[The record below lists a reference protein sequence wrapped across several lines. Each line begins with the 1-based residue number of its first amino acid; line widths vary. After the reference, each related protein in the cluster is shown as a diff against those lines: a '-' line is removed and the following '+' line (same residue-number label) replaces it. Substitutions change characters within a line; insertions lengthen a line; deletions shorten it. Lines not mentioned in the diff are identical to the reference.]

1 VILLKLKT
9 YKTLYHKAFEITN
22 SLTLSELAF
31 LIFFYGGVAA
41 GFHFWTVG
49 QTLDVYFT
57 ILLIISLLSASII
70 GGIGKKG
77 TPLLLDSFK
86 YVPILPS
93 TIFFYQYITSSWLSR
108 AVLIEQLILIGLL
121 LLYQQPLL
129 TIAMAFF
136 MFHLIMIAALF
147 LQYLY
152 FWLKKLRIIKFIFT
166 LSFLCFALI
175 VQFYILYFSDQK
187 LLPLSYSSA
196 FWSFLAIISALG
208 LVSHKKVISHI
219 LSEKKYH
226 FVPIS
231 HQKINVYL
239 KLASCAFIALPARFR
254 ALLKVSFIKALRD
267 QDILLSYIYMLS
279 FIILTSAFGYA
290 FTKRSGEDLSL
301 TIALICTLILNSKL
315 KFSGKLA
322 NLNISYLFP
331 VTPKAVSLVSD
342 ITAGIL
348 LVFTWLLAM
357 ILYFALG
364 LLNLADISYS
374 FVALLCFLALNSL
387 FIITGNLT
395 TKQRNRSS
403 FLFFLFV
410 VPLNIFI
417 ERVIHSWWPILAA
430 GALAVLLAKYLHAFE
445 MTKHVA
451 PAMLKKHN
459 IAIKKR

>member
-1 VILLKLKT
+1 MALQ
-9 YKTLYHKAFEITN
+9 YSN
-22 SLTLSELAF
+22 
-31 LIFFYGGVAA
+31 
-41 GFHFWTVG
+41 
-49 QTLDVYFT
+49 
-57 ILLIISLLSASII
+57 LIISLLSASII

-86 YVPILPS
+86 YVPVLPS
-93 TIFFYQYITSSWLSR
+93 TIFFYQYVTSSWLSR
-108 AVLIEQLILIGLL
+108 AVQIEQMILLVLL
-121 LLYQQPLL
+121 LLYQQSLL
-129 TIAMAFF
+129 TIAMALI
-136 MFHLIMIAALF
+136 MFHLIMIAGLC

-152 FWLKKLRIIKFIFT
+152 FWFKKLRIIKYVIT
-166 LSFLCFALI
+166 LTFLCFALI
-175 VQFYILYFSDQK
+175 VQFYILYFSDQS

-196 FWSFLAIISALG
+196 FCSLLAIISALG
-208 LVSHKKVISHI
+208 LVSHKMVISHI
-219 LSEKKYH
+219 LSEKNYH

-231 HQKINVYL
+231 QQKINVFL
-239 KLASCAFIALPARFR
+239 KLASCLFIALPTRFR
-254 ALLKVSFIKALRD
+254 ALLKISLIKALRNP
-267 QDILLSYIYMLS
+267 DILLSYIYMLS

-290 FTKRSGEDLSL
+290 FTKRSGIELSL

-322 NLNISYLFP
+322 NLNNTYLFP
-331 VTPKAVSLVSD
+331 VAPKAVSLISD

-357 ILYFALG
+357 MLYFTLG

-417 ERVIHSWWPILAA
+417 EQIIHSWWPVLGAC
-430 GALAVLLAKYLHAFE
+430 ALAVLLAKYLDTFE

-451 PAMLKKHN
+451 YTRLKKHT
-459 IAIKKR
+459 IAMKKR

>member
-9 YKTLYHKAFEITN
+9 YRTLYHKAFEITN
-22 SLTLSELAF
+22 SLTFSELAF

-41 GFHFWTVG
+41 GFHFG
-49 QTLDVYFT
+49 SIEQTLNVYFS
-57 ILLIISLLSASII
+57 LLFTISLLSASII

-93 TIFFYQYITSSWLSR
+93 TIFFYQYITSAWLSR
-108 AVLIEQLILIGLL
+108 AVQIEQIILTGLL
-121 LLYQQPLL
+121 LLYQQSLL
-129 TIAMAFF
+129 TIAKALI
-136 MFHLIMIAALF
+136 MFHLIVIAALC

-152 FWLKKLRIIKFIFT
+152 FWLNKLRIIKYVIT
-166 LSFLCFALI
+166 LSFLCFSII
-175 VQFYILYFSDQK
+175 VQFYILYFLDQK

-196 FWSFLAIISALG
+196 FGSLLAIISAMG
-208 LVSHKKVISHI
+208 IASHKTMISHI
-219 LSEKKYH
+219 LLEKRHH

-231 HQKINVYL
+231 QRKINVLL
-239 KLASCAFIALPARFR
+239 KLSSYVFIALPARSR
-254 ALLKVSFIKALRD
+254 ALLKVSFIKAFRD
-267 QDILLSYIYMLS
+267 QDIMLSYIYMLS

-322 NLNISYLFP
+322 NLNNAYLFP
-331 VTPKAVSLVSD
+331 VVPKAVSLVSD
-342 ITAGIL
+342 ITAGIM

-357 ILYFALG
+357 ILYFTLG
-364 LLNLADISYS
+364 LLNLGDILYS

-417 ERVIHSWWPILAA
+417 ERIIHSWWPLLLA
-430 GALAVLLAKYLHAFE
+430 GALAVLLAKYLDAFGL
-445 MTKHVA
+445 TTHLA
-451 PAMLKKHN
+451 HIRPKKQS

>member
-1 VILLKLKT
+1 MKLKT
-9 YKTLYHKAFEITN
+9 YKTLYHKAFETTN
-22 SLTLSELAF
+22 SLTFSELAF
-31 LIFFYGGVAA
+31 LIFFYGGVSA
-41 GFHFWTVG
+41 GFHYWTVG
-49 QTLDVYFT
+49 QTLNMYFT
-57 ILLIISLLSASII
+57 LLFTISLLSASII

-77 TPLLLDSFK
+77 TPVLLDSFK

-93 TIFFYQYITSSWLSR
+93 TIFFYQYITSAWLSR
-108 AVLIEQLILIGLL
+108 AVQIEQIILIGLL
-121 LLYQQPLL
+121 LLYQQSLL
-129 TIAMAFF
+129 TIAKAMI
-136 MFHLIMIAALF
+136 MFHLIVIAALC

-152 FWLKKLRIIKFIFT
+152 FWLKKLRIIKYVIT
-166 LSFLCFALI
+166 LSFLCLALI
-175 VQFYILYFSDQK
+175 IQFYILYFSDQK

-196 FWSFLAIISALG
+196 FCSLLAIISALG
-208 LVSHKKVISHI
+208 LASHKTMISHI

-231 HQKINVYL
+231 QQKIVVFL
-239 KLASCAFIALPARFR
+239 KLASFVFIALPARFR

-290 FTKRSGEDLSL
+290 FTKRSGEELSL

-322 NLNISYLFP
+322 KLNNPYLFP
-331 VTPKAVSLVSD
+331 VTPKAASLVSD

-348 LVFTWLLAM
+348 LVFTWFLAM
-357 ILYFALG
+357 MLYFALG
-364 LLNLADISYS
+364 LLNLVDISYS

-395 TKQRNRSS
+395 AKHRNRSS

-410 VPLNIFI
+410 VPLNILI
-417 ERVIHSWWPILAA
+417 EQIIYSWWPILAA
-430 GALAVLLAKYLHAFE
+430 GALAVLLAKYLDAFE
-445 MTKHVA
+445 MTKQVA
-451 PAMLKKHN
+451 HIRTKKQS